1 MFLDVRDIS
10 KNFGGLQALD
20 HVSFTVEQGTIL
32 GLIGPNGAGKST
44 LFNVI
49 SGTLPPSAGDIRFED
64 RAITGKPVHGIAG
77 YGIARTFQS
86 VRPFMN
92 MSVFD
97 NVIVAA
103 MFAGKMRRPEAE
115 QQAHFALERVG
126 LIPRRHEAAHQ
137 LNVMSRKWL
146 EVARALAIRPRLL
159 LLDEFMAGLNPA
171 EVQQAVSFVR
181 GLRDTGITV
190 IMVEHII
197 KAIMNCSDRIIV
209 LNAGRLIADGAP
221 HDVTSDPAVIS
232 AYLGKR
238 HVTA

>member
-1 MFLDVRDIS
+1 MLLEVRNIS
-10 KNFGGLQALD
+10 KNFEGVLALD
-20 HVSFTVEQGTIL
+20 QVSFTLEQGTIL

-49 SGTLPPSAGDIRFED
+49 SGTLPPSAGDVRFED
-64 RAITGKPVHGIAG
+64 QVITRKPVYGIAG
-77 YGIARTFQS
+77 YGIARTFQT

-92 MSVFD
+92 LSVLD

-103 MFAGKMRRPEAE
+103 MFAGKMRRTEAE
-115 QQAHFALERVG
+115 KQARAVLEQVG
-126 LIPRRHEAAHQ
+126 LADRGHEAAHQ

-146 EVARALAIRPRLL
+146 EVARALATRPRLI

-171 EVQQAVSFVR
+171 EVQQAVAFVR
-181 GLRDTGITV
+181 GFREAGMTV

-209 LNAGRLIADGAP
+209 LNAGRMIADGAP
-221 HDVTSDPAVIS
+221 NDVVKDPSVIS
-232 AYLGKR
+232 AYLGKAYAP
-238 HVTA
+238 H